1 MNRVSCAFVLSL
13 AAILPCDAQLGS
25 PPTGRC
31 RFVFENTPN
40 TSVVSVQLPSK
51 QYNSFLGK
59 GVRARCPEQKI
70 VLISDSLEVYGDE
83 GRFYF
88 VGHVDYREPRLQLK
102 SDFLTYFQKEERL
115 LAALNV
121 DAKMFPSGS
130 TLKGPQL
137 EFFRAIPKVRPKQ
150 HGVALG
156 RPTISLIEKDAK
168 GKVQPPVNVTGNT
181 IWLEGDSIVAASG
194 EVLVVRPELTAT
206 GDSLYLDGSQGL
218 LRIMRQ
224 PKIRGTKGRPF
235 TLVGGTIDLLSRR
248 RKLERVI
255 ANGAGEAV
263 SEDLN
268 LKADTIDLRVTDDLL
283 QRAIA
288 WGKSRARA
296 TSPSQAITGDSID
309 VLMPGQRVR
318 LLHAVRAA
326 MTEGAPDTTAFRTSE
341 KDKLTGDT
349 IVAHFDSI
357 PASDTSKK
365 PRIRQLIALG
375 KATSYQHLP
384 PQDTASRLP
393 AINYVT
399 GQVITVTFDSAKVH
413 DVKVVGQVSGITI
426 EPHSDSTKKTA
437 PAPARV
443 PPSIPANKPATPP
456 TIPPATLPASPTA
469 TPPRRP

>member
-1 MNRVSCAFVLSL
+1 MRADLRVSLIFLLFARV
-13 AAILPCDAQLGS
+13 AVAQVGP
-25 PPTGRC
+25 PPTGKCAFNVAFDR
-31 RFVFENTPN
+31 VN
-40 TSVVSVQLPSK
+40 SVQLPSGQRNSYLGGNIVATCPK
-51 QYNSFLGK
+51 Q
-59 GVRARCPEQKI
+59 RI
-70 VLISDSLEVYGDE
+70 VLKSDSLEQYGDE
-83 GRFYF
+83 GRLYF

-102 SDFLTYFQKEERL
+102 SDFLTYFQKEERI
-115 LAALNV
+115 LATMNV
-121 DAKMFPSGS
+121 DAKLPNGS

-150 HGVALG
+150 RGVSLG

-168 GKVQPPVNVTGNT
+168 GKPQPPVNVTGNT

-206 GDSLYLDGSQGL
+206 GDSLYLDGGQGL

-255 ANGAGEAV
+255 AKEAAEAV

-268 LKADTIDLRVTDDLL
+268 IKADTIDLRVTDDLL

-326 MTEGAPDTTAFRTSE
+326 TAEGAPDTTKFRTTD

-349 IVAHFDSI
+349 IVAHFDSL
-357 PASDTSKK
+357 PATDTSKK

-399 GQVITVTFDSAKVH
+399 GQVITVTFDSSKVH

-426 EPHSDSTKKTA
+426 EPHSDSAKKAAPPGTASPSA
-437 PAPARV
+437 PANR
-443 PPSIPANKPATPP
+443 PATPP
-456 TIPPATLPASPTA
+456 ATPPANPSPKPPASPVA
-469 TPPRRP
+469 PPPRRP